1 MTTYPVNAGAKDFDP
16 VPAGSHIAVCDMKV
30 DLGMQPGTG
39 AFPKPKRKV
48 YLRFQLLH
56 ERVEYEKDGKKFN
69 SPRMIGKTYT
79 ASMHEKANLR
89 HDLESWRGRQFTD
102 AEAGTFDVDTVLG
115 KPCMLMVMQT
125 KKEKGVYSDISGIGP
140 LPKGIDPR
148 TIIPEGLPVLY
159 TPDQT
164 STYQQLP
171 EWLKKAI
178 DNQILEEPATED
190 GRPEP
195 EQPPADAWDGYEPPS
210 DRSDP
215 GITDD
220 DIPF

>member
-190 GRPEP
+190 GQPEP

>member
-115 KPCMLMVMQT
+115 KPCMLMVMHS
-125 KKEKGVYSDISGIGP
+125 KKEKRTYANISGLGP
-140 LPKGIDPR
+140 LPKGINPR
-148 TIIPEGLPVLY
+148 TIISEGEPILY
-159 TPDQT
+159 TPDNT
-164 STYQQLP
+164 STYVRLP
-171 EWLKKAI
+171 EWLQQKI
-178 DNQILEEPATED
+178 DDQIVQEPATAAAA
-190 GRPEP
+190 RPSP
-195 EQPPADAWDGYEPPS
+195 DSEPPVEAYDS
-210 DRSDP
+210 I
-215 GITDD
+215 GITDE